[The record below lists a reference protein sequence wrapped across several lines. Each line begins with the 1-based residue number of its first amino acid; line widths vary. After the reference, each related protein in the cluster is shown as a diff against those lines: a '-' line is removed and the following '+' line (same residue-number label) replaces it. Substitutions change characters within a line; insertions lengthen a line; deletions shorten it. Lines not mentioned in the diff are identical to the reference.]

1 MNGIESRGLQ
11 QYPYL
16 NSDCSGYALEKFILS
31 IGFVKNTVWQLTT
44 SNKDEVNNLR
54 DGRRPALGW

>member
-11 QYPYL
+11 QCPYL
-16 NSDCSGYALEKFILS
+16 NSDCSGYALENFILS

-44 SNKDEVNNLR
+44 SDKDEVNSLR
-54 DGRRPALGW
+54 DGR